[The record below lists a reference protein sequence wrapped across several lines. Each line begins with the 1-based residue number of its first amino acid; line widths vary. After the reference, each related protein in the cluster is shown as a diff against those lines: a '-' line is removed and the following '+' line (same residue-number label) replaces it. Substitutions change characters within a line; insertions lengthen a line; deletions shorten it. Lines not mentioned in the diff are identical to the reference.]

1 MNKFAIKKI
10 HNNNKQSTQQQ
21 QDYNVSVDYLN
32 NADEFN
38 SQTLEEKQTYDKII
52 SKVCNSGT
60 IKLDDSLPKTEYLLY
75 LLFDVHD
82 DFLDTIFSDPTQDYL
97 NRVRSKLNIN
107 DTTRE
112 IVRKNIRHALYHH
125 LLTYNYRSL
134 KSIATDLFLRKSQKT
149 DQAASQ

>member
-38 SQTLEEKQTYDKII
+38 SQTLEEKRLYDQIV
-52 SKVCNSGT
+52 SNVCDSGS
-60 IKLDDSLPKTEYLLY
+60 IGLDDSLPKIEYLLY

-82 DFLDTIFSDPTQDYL
+82 EFLDIFFTDPTQDYL
-97 NRVRSKLNIN
+97 NRVRSKLDIN
-107 DTTRE
+107 DHTRE
-112 IVRKNIRHALYHH
+112 IVRKNIRNALYHH
-125 LLTYNYRSL
+125 LLTYNYRKL
-134 KSIATDLFLRKSQKT
+134 KSVALDLFRRKSQRT
-149 DQAASQ
+149 DQAACQ

>member
-1 MNKFAIKKI
+1 MNKFAIKKL
-10 HNNNKQSTQQQ
+10 HNNKQVQQEPQ
-21 QDYNVSVDYLN
+21 ECSVDFLN
-32 NADEFN
+32 NRDEFA
-38 SQTLEEKQTYDKII
+38 SQSLEEKRLYDQIV
-52 SKVCNSGT
+52 SRVCDSGT

-112 IVRKNIRHALYHH
+112 IVRKNIRHAVFHH
-125 LLTYNYRSL
+125 LLTYNYRKL
-134 KSIATDLFLRKSQKT
+134 KSVALDLFRRKSQRT
-149 DQAASQ
+149 DQVACQ